1 MVCQKVS
8 RGKEREESFTAT
20 EYVPLGNSHMK
31 RNTLPRGNGV
41 GTIRNPLPNT
51 MANKMVIDENI
62 KNSSST
68 AAIRDHMFII
78 LYYIYAYYF
87 F

>member
-41 GTIRNPLPNT
+41 IPYQKVYRGKEREESFTCNERRSFG
-51 MANKMVIDENI
+51 K
-62 KNSSST
+62 
-68 AAIRDHMFII
+68 
-78 LYYIYAYYF
+78 
-87 F
+87 